1 MKNEFEPIFFTPP
14 SGDTKRPRTLY
25 KGSKG
30 GDGGAAAR
38 EAAEKSR
45 VAAAIAELNRIFDGG
60 ASQTVAPV
68 NKQDFY
74 KTEQVI
80 THPPGLPSANIYETK
95 TTFDEAGY
103 NAAVKAA
110 QDAASKNPQA
120 SSRETTYNKISTDA
134 VNKAKVDLEKDK
146 EFVTRDLGFML
157 ARQGLAGG
165 SRDVDVKKDILDKYQ
180 QGLLRASEIG
190 TQTANNARSADEKTR
205 VNLIGSIQ
213 AGLDSGTAA
222 QQAYEGMRTNAL
234 KAQDEANAV
243 NLSGFFD
250 SLRQLQ
256 QQSAYNDQYG
266 QVVNPQK
273 RTATPSATA
282 RYGGTTGSDY

>member
-1 MKNEFEPIFFTPP
+1 MIKTPE
-14 SGDTKRPRTLY
+14 SLRRFVQDGNRLY
-25 KGSKG
+25 KGGGG

-45 VAAAIAELNRIFDGG
+45 IAAAIAELNKIFDGG
-60 ASQTVAPV
+60 AAQPTANV
-68 NKQDFY
+68 NKEDFY
-74 KTEQVI
+74 KTERVVTNPFPAFPQL
-80 THPPGLPSANIYETK
+80 TSSETK
-95 TTFDEAGY
+95 TVFDEAGY

-110 QDAASKNPQA
+110 QEAASKSPQA

-134 VNKAKVDLEKDK
+134 VNKAKVDLDKDK

-157 ARQGLAGG
+157 ARQGLSGG
-165 SRDVDVKKDILDKYQ
+165 SRDVDVKKDVLDKYQ

-205 VNLIGSIQ
+205 VNLISSIQ

-243 NLSGFFD
+243 SLSGFFD

-282 RYGGTTGSDY
+282 RYGGTTGGSY